1 MQVYKG
7 IEMFPGIGN
16 EPNIFLLDGEVL
28 VDTGTGNTFAQLK
41 EEIEHKFNKKQIK
54 TIVNTHYH
62 FDHTGGNKKF
72 RDWLKADIAIHADD
86 KEKIEQGETLAEM
99 MSETTRIVT
108 VDHGLYNGDII
119 KTSNFIFEVIHT
131 PGHTQGSI
139 CLYESDKRILIS
151 GDTLFSDSVGR
162 TDLAGGSMEMLISSL
177 KKLSELPVMYLFPG
191 HGSIRTS
198 GIDFLIKQMLVA
210 PKLNA
215 MI

>member
-7 IEMFPGIGN
+7 IEMFHGTGN
-16 EPNIFLLDGEVL
+16 EPNIFLIDGEVL
-28 VDTGTGNTFAQLK
+28 VDTGTGNMFAELK
-41 EEIEHKFNKKQIK
+41 KEIENKFNSKEIK

-72 RDWLKADIAIHADD
+72 RDWLKAEIAIHNDD
-86 KEKIEQGETLAEM
+86 KENLEKGETLAEM
-99 MSETTRIVT
+99 LSETTRIVT

-119 KTSNFIFEVIHT
+119 KTPNFIFEVIHT
-131 PGHTQGSI
+131 PGHTPGSI
-139 CLYESDKRILIS
+139 CLYESDKRILLS

-162 TDLAGGSMEMLISSL
+162 TDLAGGSREMLISSL
-177 KKLSELPVMYLFPG
+177 KKLGELPIMYLFPG
-191 HGSIRTS
+191 HGPIRTS